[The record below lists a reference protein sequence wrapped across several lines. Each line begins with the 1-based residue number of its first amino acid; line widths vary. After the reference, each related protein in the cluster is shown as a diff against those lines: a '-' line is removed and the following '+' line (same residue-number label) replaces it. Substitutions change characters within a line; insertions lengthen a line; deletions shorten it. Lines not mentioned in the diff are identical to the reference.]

1 MSNILLL
8 GGTGFIGKPLLSQ
21 LEKTNSVK
29 LMIHNSD
36 VDTNAQKFNG
46 NILSKNSF
54 MNKIDDGETIINL
67 LGQMT
72 SDESSFYLSN
82 ILGGLNLLNS
92 CIGKKIKQI
101 IFISSINVYG
111 ENLVRSSKE
120 TDQLYPK
127 TTYGHV
133 KMLTENLYKEFSETH
148 GINTTVLRFANIY
161 GPTKK
166 NGFLIKLIKSTKNK
180 KIIPKCYNNGNQE
193 RDFLFIDDAIDCIE
207 NTINYKNDGFK
218 VFNISSGMRY
228 SMNTVISKIEKITN
242 TKLNVKYSPEIPDEK
257 CIWADNSKAKKLLD
271 FEPKFDIDSGLKYSI
286 DNIL

>member
-1 MSNILLL
+1 MSDILLL

-67 LGQMT
+67 LVQMT

-271 FEPKFDIDSGLKYSI
+271 FEPKFDIDSGLKSSI